1 MPRLRI
7 TATLSLLALVAGAA
21 GTQWLSEQ
29 TAGRAIPPETGPR
42 VASHHPLR
50 RSDAHRA
57 PVAVVRPH
65 YIPVHGDAVATSAA
79 PLSTAVTLV
88 PVATPTSSLP
98 TSRMEH
104 HAIGSVVLHLTV
116 DGQGQVT
123 AASVA
128 QSSGDDILDTNAMD
142 IARRWRFAVPADHP
156 QGLSGDLPMR
166 FTGESAQIAQLP

>member
-1 MPRLRI
+1 
-7 TATLSLLALVAGAA
+7 
-21 GTQWLSEQ
+21 
-29 TAGRAIPPETGPR
+29 
-42 VASHHPLR
+42 
-50 RSDAHRA
+50 
-57 PVAVVRPH
+57 
-65 YIPVHGDAVATSAA
+65 
-79 PLSTAVTLV
+79 
-88 PVATPTSSLP
+88 
-98 TSRMEH
+98 MEH